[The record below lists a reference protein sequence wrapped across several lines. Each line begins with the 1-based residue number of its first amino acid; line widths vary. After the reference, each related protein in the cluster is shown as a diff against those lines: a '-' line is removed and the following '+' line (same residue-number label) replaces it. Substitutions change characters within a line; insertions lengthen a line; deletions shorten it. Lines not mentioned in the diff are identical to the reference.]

1 VIASS
6 TGTIARYSTANS
18 LVFPQDSK
26 SVLVLKAD
34 SAVVSLSMDEL
45 NNEGIAGALS
55 GSIYYLNFAE
65 KLILRIVT
73 KAYHLQK
80 EIT

>member
-1 VIASS
+1 M
-6 TGTIARYSTANS
+6 
-18 LVFPQDSK
+18 
-26 SVLVLKAD
+26 LKAD

-45 NNEGIAGALS
+45 NNEGIAGTSS

-80 EIT
+80 EVTQLKVYEKNP